1 MPAIQETWIGFLGWE
16 ELLKQEM
23 AIHSR
28 MGNPMDRGARQAT
41 VHGVTKEWDMTYR
54 LNNYDTLW
62 LLLSITVAIG
72 NKNSLLHMN
81 LYELCLEDLREKKR

>member
-1 MPAIQETWIGFLGWE
+1 
-16 ELLKQEM
+16 
-23 AIHSR
+23 
-28 MGNPMDRGARQAT
+28 
-41 VHGVTKEWDMTYR
+41 MTYG

-62 LLLSITVAIG
+62 LLLSVTVAVG